1 MATII
6 LTGGG
11 TAGHCTP
18 HLAILPLIKTHFDK
32 IYYVGSKDGIE
43 KNIIQKQNIPFCPIS
58 CVKFERRKLYKNTLI
73 PFKLAKGIREC
84 EKILNN
90 LKPDVVFSKGGY
102 VSLPVVF
109 ACRKKKIPIITHES
123 DFSLGLANKIS
134 AKFCDKVL
142 TTFPET
148 AKKLPN
154 GQYVGAPIRNCIDT
168 STQKEKLDY
177 FGLRGIK
184 PILLVTGG
192 SQGSNCIN
200 ENVRKALNQ
209 LLPVFDVLHVCG
221 KNKVDRNINKEGYVQ
236 IEFTDKLSYAMD
248 ICNICI
254 SRAGSNT
261 IFELLHKKIPCLL
274 IPIPKGTSRGDQIL
288 NARYFQKKGMV
299 SVLEQDCLT
308 ENSLINEV
316 NALYANRLNI
326 KRNIEN
332 NPLKIANQE
341 IADILIKYSAT

>member
-18 HLAILPLIKTHFDK
+18 HLAILPYLRESFDK
-32 IYYVGSKDGIE
+32 IYYIGSKNGIE
-43 KNIIQKQNIPFCPIS
+43 RNIIQKQNIPYCPIS
-58 CVKFERRKLYKNTLI
+58 CVKFERKKILKNTLI
-73 PFKLAKGIREC
+73 PIKLAKGIKEA
-84 EKILNN
+84 EKILNDI
-90 LKPDVVFSKGGY
+90 KPDVVFSKGGY

-109 ACRKKKIPIITHES
+109 ACKKKKIPIITHES
-123 DFSLGLANKIS
+123 DFSLGLANKVS
-134 AKFCDKVL
+134 AKFCEKVL

-148 AKKLPN
+148 ATKLKN
-154 GQYVGAPIRNCIDT
+154 GQYVGAPIRILTDNL
-168 STQKEKLDY
+168 SVKEKLNL
-177 FGLRGIK
+177 FGINGNK

-192 SQGSNCIN
+192 SQGSTCIN
-200 ENVRKALNQ
+200 SSVRKSLNH
-209 LLPVFDVLHVCG
+209 LLPIFDVLHVCG
-221 KNKVDRNINKEGYVQ
+221 KNNIDSSINKEGYYQ
-236 IEFTDKLSYAMD
+236 IEFTDKLGYAMD
-248 ICNICI
+248 ICSICI

-261 IFELLHKKIPCLL
+261 IFELLNKKIPCLL

-308 ENSLINEV
+308 ENSLLNEV
-316 NALYANRLNI
+316 NALYSNRHNI
-326 KRNIEN
+326 KRNIED
-332 NPLKIANQE
+332 NPIKIANKD